1 MIHCNESVC
10 HSSSQVLN
18 LKVRCSRH
26 NDGCQWVGELRHV
39 VPHEREECGWAVV
52 ECSYQCGAHL
62 PRRLMDEH
70 QRDECPQR
78 PMDVRLESF
87 MKRMEERHER
97 EMKKME
103 ARLLT
108 ERERHERE
116 MKEIVEDKH
125 RSEIVAMKSEMIES
139 DKRQELELAKQRN
152 ETEIKMAELKV
163 TIISSTHYVV
173 TTPPQD
179 EYTSKIAETLER
191 VRKIEEESIPQNFIR
206 G

>member
-26 NDGCQWVGELRHV
+26 NDGCQWMGELRHV

-78 PMDVRLESF
+78 PMDVKLESF
-87 MKRMEERHER
+87 MKRMETKL
-97 EMKKME
+97 MS
-103 ARLLT
+103 
-108 ERERHERE
+108 ERERHEKEIRE
-116 MKEIVEDKH
+116 MKDKH

-139 DKRQELELAKQRN
+139 DKRHESELAKQRK

-163 TIISSTHYVV
+163 TIISSILCCDH
-173 TTPPQD
+173 
-179 EYTSKIAETLER
+179 TS
-191 VRKIEEESIPQNFIR
+191 S